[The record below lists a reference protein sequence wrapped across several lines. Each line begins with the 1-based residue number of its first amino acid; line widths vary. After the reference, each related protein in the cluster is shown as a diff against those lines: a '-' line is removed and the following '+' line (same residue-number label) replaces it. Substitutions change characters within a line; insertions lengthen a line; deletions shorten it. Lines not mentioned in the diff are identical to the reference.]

1 LTALTNT
8 EAISTETGAAE
19 LQARHY
25 AETFAGLTPD
35 RVDYLCTL
43 LADEV
48 HFRDPFND
56 LYGPA
61 SVKALLND
69 MFERTG
75 KPGFE
80 LLEVCWH
87 EANRCA
93 WLRWQFAAQVPVIGE
108 LKVEGSSRIRLDET
122 GRVAEHLDYWDS
134 APVYLQLPLI
144 GSLLRRIKRK
154 MALPPAQ

>member
-1 LTALTNT
+1 MDADTT
-8 EAISTETGAAE
+8 ELEQ
-19 LQARHY
+19 QARDY
-25 AETFAGLTPD
+25 AETFASLTPD
-35 RVDYLCTL
+35 RINDLCER
-43 LADEV
+43 LAPDV

-56 LYGPA
+56 LYGRH
-61 SVKALLND
+61 SVRALLND

-75 KPGFE
+75 KPAFE

-87 EANRCA
+87 EPNRCA

-108 LKVEGSSRIRLDET
+108 LKVEGSSRIRLDQA

-144 GSLLRRIKRK
+144 GALLRRVKRK
-154 MALPPAQ
+154 MALPPPN